1 MENDFSS
8 IDIGE
13 DFMAHY
19 GVKGMRWGVRNDP
32 VPTANT
38 YKDVI
43 DAVKDKPNQKKLIT
57 RLTDATAYASQNPE
71 AYIALRQ
78 KQDITVLTGKQFI
91 DAVLANNGLI
101 FASNISPINIP
112 NQLR

>member
-1 MENDFSS
+1 MKDDRFLFEL
-8 IDIGE
+8 GE
-13 DFMAHY
+13 DFLAHY

-78 KQDITVLTGKQFI
+78 KQDITVLTGKQRTDI
-91 DAVLANNGLI
+91 CIEHITNKHTK
-101 FASNISPINIP
+101 ST
-112 NQLR
+112 